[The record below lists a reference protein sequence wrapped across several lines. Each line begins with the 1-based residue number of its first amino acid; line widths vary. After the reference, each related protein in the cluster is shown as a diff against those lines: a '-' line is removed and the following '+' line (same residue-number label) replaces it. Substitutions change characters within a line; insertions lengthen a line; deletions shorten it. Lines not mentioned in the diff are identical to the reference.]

1 MRQLNVRD
9 PWAGLAYQ
17 DEEKALVDDLSA
29 RIQNL
34 EARVKELEEALKAA
48 DKEREPVRA

>member
-17 DEEKALVDDLSA
+17 DEEKAVVDDLTA
-29 RIQNL
+29 RIQAL
-34 EARVKELEEALKAA
+34 EARVLELEAA
-48 DKEREPVRA
+48 IKEVEQEPEPVGA